1 MARFIARLRP
11 SLRDRE
17 ELVTHV
23 EEGHPRDAAAELELE
38 RPPVEL
44 ERGIEV
50 VHLEGDVVDADQPR
64 ARHPLI
70 LTGGVS
76 RSGEGDGQQQGRAA
90 E

>member
-1 MARFIARLRP
+1 MAGVVARLRAP
-11 SLRDRE
+11 LGDRQ
-17 ELVTHV
+17 ELVAHI
-23 EEGHPRDAAAELELE
+23 EEGHPGDAAAELELE

-44 ERGIEV
+44 ERGLEV
-50 VHLEGDVVDADQPR
+50 VHLDRDVIDADQPR

-76 RSGEGDGQQQGRAA
+76 RSGEGEGQQQGRAA